1 MVTVKRMIS
10 VATKPDA
17 PQDDARPGPP
27 PSGQA
32 MRLVLVTGVSGAGK
46 SSTLAALADCGFETV
61 DNPPIRLL
69 HSIMDDFAAS
79 GTRAA
84 RVAIGVDERT
94 HGFTTERF
102 SDLTAELRERRD
114 LDVALLFLDC
124 STNTLIRR
132 FTETR
137 RRHPM
142 AGETVEAS
150 LAMERAVIEP
160 LREQA
165 DVTIDTSDLSLTE
178 LRREVQER
186 FGGED
191 SEGMSI
197 TILSFGF
204 KRGAP
209 READIMF
216 DVRFL
221 ANPYWNPQL
230 RSGTGLDAD
239 VDAYV
244 TTSEG
249 FASVFASL
257 SALLREVIPQYR
269 KEGKSYLTVAIG
281 CTGGRH
287 RSVAVAERL
296 GTMLRAAGHMPA
308 VRHRDITR
316 AGSARTR
323 TMALTGTVKA

>member
-1 MVTVKRMIS
+1 MADTPYKEHCDI
-10 VATKPDA
+10 ATGPSPD
-17 PQDDARPGPP
+17 G
-27 PSGQA
+27 SA
-32 MRLVLVTGVSGAGK
+32 MRLVIVTGVSGAGK
-46 SSTLAALADCGFETV
+46 SSSLAALADCGFETV

-69 HSIMDDFAAS
+69 QAIMDDFAAS
-79 GTRAA
+79 GPRAM

-102 SDLTAELRERRD
+102 ADLVAELRGRM
-114 LDVALLFLDC
+114 DVHVTLLFLDC
-124 STNTLIRR
+124 SNNTLIRR

-142 AGETVEAS
+142 AGETVEAA
-150 LAMERAVIEP
+150 LAMERSVIAP

-165 DVTIDTSDLSLTE
+165 DITIDTSDLSLTE
-178 LRREVQER
+178 LRHEIQER
-186 FGGED
+186 FAGDD

-197 TILSFGF
+197 TVLSFGF

-230 RSGTGLDAD
+230 RAGTGLDPD
-239 VDAYV
+239 VKDYI
-244 TTSEG
+244 TGSEG
-249 FASVFASL
+249 YDTIFGSL
-257 SALLREVIPQYR
+257 SSLLRDVIPLYR

-287 RSVAVAERL
+287 RSVAVAEHL
-296 GTMLRAAGHMPA
+296 GAMLRAAGHAPA

-316 AGSARTR
+316 AGSARSR
-323 TMALTGTVKA
+323 TLALAEDTTALPEGVAV

>member
-1 MVTVKRMIS
+1 MADTPEDEQR
-10 VATKPDA
+10 PRA
-17 PQDDARPGPP
+17 PSRPTGG
-27 PSGQA
+27 SA

-46 SSTLAALADCGFETV
+46 SSALGALADAGYETV

-69 HSIMDDFAAS
+69 HQIMDDFAAS
-79 GTRAA
+79 GPRAV

-102 SDLTAELRERRD
+102 ADLVAEMRDRRD
-114 LDVALLFLDC
+114 LDVTLLFLDC
-124 STNTLIRR
+124 SNTTLLRR

-142 AGETVEAS
+142 AGETIEAAM
-150 LAMERAVIEP
+150 AMERLVIEP
-160 LREQA
+160 LREQS
-165 DVTIDTSDLSLTE
+165 DSIIDTSDLSLTE
-178 LRREVQER
+178 LRHEIRER
-186 FGGED
+186 FAGDD

-221 ANPYWNPQL
+221 ANPYWNPDL
-230 RSGTGLDAD
+230 RPLTGLDGE

-244 TTSEG
+244 AASEG
-249 FASVFASL
+249 YDGVFASL
-257 SALLREVIPQYR
+257 STLLGQVIPLYR

-287 RSVAVAERL
+287 RSVAVAERI
-296 GTMLRAAGHMPA
+296 GAMLRAAGHAPA

-316 AGSARTR
+316 ADSARTR
-323 TMALTGTVKA
+323 TMARVEQKPA

>member
-1 MVTVKRMIS
+1 LADTPHTEHRDS
-10 VATKPDA
+10 GT
-17 PQDDARPGPP
+17 GP
-27 PSGQA
+27 SLDGSA
-32 MRLVLVTGVSGAGK
+32 MRLVIVTGVSGAGK
-46 SSTLAALADCGFETV
+46 SSSLAALADCGFETV

-69 HSIMDDFAAS
+69 QAIMDDFAAS
-79 GTRAA
+79 GQRAM

-102 SDLTAELRERRD
+102 ADLVAEMRGRT
-114 LDVALLFLDC
+114 DVHVTLLFLDC
-124 STNTLIRR
+124 SNNTLIRR

-142 AGETVEAS
+142 AGETVEAA
-150 LAMERAVIEP
+150 LAMERSVIAP

-178 LRREVQER
+178 LRHAIRER
-186 FGGED
+186 FAGDDG
-191 SEGMSI
+191 EGMSI
-197 TILSFGF
+197 TVLSFGF

-230 RSGTGLDAD
+230 RAGTGLDAD
-239 VDAYV
+239 VEAYV
-244 TTSEG
+244 SGSEG
-249 FASVFASL
+249 YAAVFASL
-257 SALLREVIPQYR
+257 SSLLRDVIPLYR

-287 RSVAVAERL
+287 RSVAVAEHL
-296 GTMLRAAGHMPA
+296 GAMLRAAGHSPA

-316 AGSARTR
+316 AGSARSR
-323 TMALTGTVKA
+323 TLALTEDMAV

>member
-1 MVTVKRMIS
+1 M
-10 VATKPDA
+10 AQKPESAKDA
-17 PQDDARPGPP
+17 DLSGPY
-27 PSGQA
+27 SGGQG

-79 GTRAA
+79 GPRAVK
-84 RVAIGVDERT
+84 VAIGVDERT

-102 SDLTAELRERRD
+102 ADLVAEMRERVD
-114 LDVALLFLDC
+114 LDARLLFLDC

-142 AGETVEAS
+142 AGETVEAA
-150 LAMERAVIEP
+150 LAMERAVIDP

-165 DVTIDTSDLSLTE
+165 DFAIDTSDLSLTE

-186 FGGED
+186 FAGED
-191 SEGMSI
+191 GEGMSI
-197 TILSFGF
+197 TVLSFGF

-221 ANPYWNPQL
+221 ANPYWNPKL
-230 RSGTGLDAD
+230 RAGTGLDAD
-239 VDAYV
+239 VKDYV
-244 TTSEG
+244 TASEG
-249 FASVFASL
+249 FGAVFASL
-257 SALLREVIPQYR
+257 STLLREVIPLYR

-296 GTMLRAAGHMPA
+296 GAMLRAAGHAPA

-316 AGSARTR
+316 AGSARAR
-323 TMALTGTVKA
+323 SVALSGNVTA

>member
-1 MVTVKRMIS
+1 MAS
-10 VATKPDA
+10 ATDA
-17 PQDDARPGPP
+17 AQRDAKTGQPP
-27 PSGQA
+27 VGSA

-46 SSTLAALADCGFETV
+46 SSTLAALADCGFDTV
-61 DNPPIRLL
+61 DNPPIRLM

-79 GTRAA
+79 GPRGA

-102 SDLTAELRERRD
+102 ADVVAELRERRD
-114 LDVALLFLDC
+114 LDVTLLFLDC

-142 AGETVEAS
+142 AGETVEAA
-150 LAMERAVIEP
+150 LAMERAVIDP

-165 DVTIDTSDLSLTE
+165 DISIDTSDLSLTE
-178 LRREVQER
+178 LRREIQER
-186 FGGED
+186 FAGED

-230 RSGTGLDAD
+230 RAGTGLDAD

-244 TTSEG
+244 AASEG
-249 FASVFASL
+249 FDAVFASL
-257 SALLREVIPQYR
+257 SSLLREVIPLYR

-287 RSVAVAERL
+287 RSVAVSERL
-296 GTMLRAAGHMPA
+296 GAILRKAGHSPA

-316 AGSARTR
+316 AGAVRARGL
-323 TMALTGTVKA
+323 AFAGTESETA

>member
-1 MVTVKRMIS
+1 
-10 VATKPDA
+10 VASKQDIIESGTKPGT
-17 PQDDARPGPP
+17 PPGGP
-27 PSGQA
+27 A

-69 HSIMDDFAAS
+69 HDIMDDFAAS
-79 GTRAA
+79 GPRAV

-94 HGFTTERF
+94 HGFSTERF
-102 SDLTAELRERRD
+102 ANAVASLRERTD
-114 LDVALLFLDC
+114 LDVTLLFLDC
-124 STNTLIRR
+124 SNETLIRR

-142 AGETVEAS
+142 AGETVEGA
-150 LAMERAVIEP
+150 LAMERSVIAP
-160 LREQA
+160 LKEQSDIA
-165 DVTIDTSDLSLTE
+165 IDTSDLSLTE
-178 LRREVQER
+178 LRREVLER
-186 FGGED
+186 FAEEHGG
-191 SEGMSI
+191 GMSI
-197 TILSFGF
+197 TVLSFGF

-221 ANPYWNPQL
+221 ANPYWNPKL
-230 RSGTGLDAD
+230 RAGTGLDSD
-239 VDAYV
+239 VDEYV
-244 TTSEG
+244 TGSDG
-249 FASVFASL
+249 FDAVFASL
-257 SALLREVIPQYR
+257 STLLREVIPLYR

-296 GTMLRAAGHMPA
+296 GAMLRCAGHAPA

-316 AGSARTR
+316 AGSARAR
-323 TMALTGTVKA
+323 TVALKGVLSA

>member
-1 MVTVKRMIS
+1 LASIPPEEKRASIPGRS
-10 VATKPDA
+10 AEGAT
-17 PQDDARPGPP
+17 
-27 PSGQA
+27 

-46 SSTLAALADCGFETV
+46 SSTLGALADCGYETV

-69 HSIMDDFAAS
+69 HQIMDDFAAS
-79 GTRAA
+79 GPRAV

-102 SDLTAELRERRD
+102 ADIVAELGARMDVDLT
-114 LDVALLFLDC
+114 LLFLDC
-124 STNTLIRR
+124 STDTLIRR

-142 AGETVEAS
+142 AGETIEAALS
-150 LAMERAVIEP
+150 MERSVIEP

-165 DVTIDTSDLSLTE
+165 DMVLDTSALSLTE
-178 LRREVQER
+178 LRHQIREH
-186 FGGED
+186 FSGADG
-191 SEGMSI
+191 EGMSI
-197 TILSFGF
+197 TVLSFGF

-221 ANPYWNPQL
+221 ANPYWNPDL
-230 RSGTGLDAD
+230 RALTGLDD
-239 VDAYV
+239 EVGAYV
-244 TTSEG
+244 SRSEG
-249 FASVFASL
+249 FDGVFSSL
-257 SALLREVIPQYR
+257 HSLLAQVIPLYR

-287 RSVAVAERL
+287 RSVAVAERI
-296 GTMLRAAGHMPA
+296 GAVLRAAGHAPA
-308 VRHRDITR
+308 VRHRDIAR
-316 AGSARTR
+316 AGSVRARSVAVTEPR
-323 TMALTGTVKA
+323 SA

>member
-1 MVTVKRMIS
+1 MQQDDDQRIPSPGRS
-10 VATKPDA
+10 VAGA
-17 PQDDARPGPP
+17 
-27 PSGQA
+27 A
-32 MRLVLVTGVSGAGK
+32 MRLVFVTGVSGAGK
-46 SSTLAALADCGFETV
+46 SSALGALADCGYETI

-69 HSIMDDFAAS
+69 HQIMDDFAAS
-79 GTRAA
+79 GPRAV

-102 SDLTAELRERRD
+102 ADLVAEMRGRLD
-114 LDVALLFLDC
+114 LDVTLAFLDC
-124 STNTLIRR
+124 STVTLIRR

-142 AGETVEAS
+142 AGETIEAA
-150 LAMERAVIEP
+150 LRMERSVIEP

-165 DVTIDTSDLSLTE
+165 DTIIDTSDLSLTE
-178 LRREVQER
+178 LRHEIRER
-186 FGGED
+186 FAGTDGED
-191 SEGMSI
+191 MSI
-197 TILSFGF
+197 TVLSFGF

-221 ANPYWNPQL
+221 ANPYWNPDL
-230 RSGTGLDAD
+230 RPLTGLDGE

-244 TTSEG
+244 TASEG
-249 FASVFASL
+249 YDGVFAAL
-257 SALLREVIPQYR
+257 SALLSQVIPLYR

-287 RSVAVAERL
+287 RSVAVAERI
-296 GTMLRAAGHMPA
+296 GAMLRAAGHAPA

-316 AGSARTR
+316 ADSARTR
-323 TMALTGTVKA
+323 MMAPTEPRPA

>member
-1 MVTVKRMIS
+1 
-10 VATKPDA
+10 
-17 PQDDARPGPP
+17 
-27 PSGQA
+27 

-46 SSTLAALADCGFETV
+46 SSALGALADAGYETV

-69 HSIMDDFAAS
+69 HQIMDDFAAS
-79 GTRAA
+79 GPRAV

-102 SDLTAELRERRD
+102 ADLVAEMRDRRD
-114 LDVALLFLDC
+114 LDVTLLFLDC
-124 STNTLIRR
+124 SNTTLLRR

-142 AGETVEAS
+142 AGETIEAAM
-150 LAMERAVIEP
+150 AMERLVIEP
-160 LREQA
+160 LREQS
-165 DVTIDTSDLSLTE
+165 DSIIDTSDLSLTE
-178 LRREVQER
+178 LRHEIRER
-186 FGGED
+186 FAGDD

-221 ANPYWNPQL
+221 ANPYWNPDL
-230 RSGTGLDAD
+230 RPLTGLDGE

-244 TTSEG
+244 AASEG
-249 FASVFASL
+249 YDGVFASL
-257 SALLREVIPQYR
+257 STLLGQVIPLYR

-287 RSVAVAERL
+287 RSVAVAERI
-296 GTMLRAAGHMPA
+296 GAMLRAAGHAPA

-316 AGSARTR
+316 ADSARTR
-323 TMALTGTVKA
+323 TMARVEQKPA

>member
-1 MVTVKRMIS
+1 MTNASNAKTRHS
-10 VATKPDA
+10 RND
-17 PQDDARPGPP
+17 RPKG
-27 PSGQA
+27 GRG

-69 HSIMDDFAAS
+69 HQIMDDFATS
-79 GTRAA
+79 GPDPV

-102 SDLTAELRERRD
+102 ADLISELRLRVD
-114 LDVALLFLDC
+114 LDVELLFLDC
-124 STNTLIRR
+124 ANTTLIRR

-142 AGETVEAS
+142 AGETVETA
-150 LAMERAVIEP
+150 LTMERAVIQP

-178 LRREVQER
+178 LRRVVQER
-186 FGGED
+186 FGGVD
-191 SEGMSI
+191 AEGMAL
-197 TILSFGF
+197 TVLSFGF

-209 READIMF
+209 READILF

-221 ANPYWNPQL
+221 ANPYWDPDL
-230 RSGTGLDAD
+230 RGGTGLDRD
-239 VDAYV
+239 VDDYV
-244 TTSEG
+244 ARSEG
-249 FASVFASL
+249 FQTFFTSL
-257 SALLREVIPQYR
+257 SSLLNNVIPLYR

-296 GTMLRAAGHMPA
+296 GKALREAGHAPN

-316 AGSARTR
+316 AGAPRAR
-323 TMALTGTVKA
+323 ALPLTEPVNA

>member
-1 MVTVKRMIS
+1 
-10 VATKPDA
+10 
-17 PQDDARPGPP
+17 
-27 PSGQA
+27 

-46 SSTLAALADCGFETV
+46 SSTLAALADCGYETI

-69 HSIMDDFAAS
+69 HQIMADFAAS
-79 GTRAA
+79 GTRAV

-102 SDLTAELRERRD
+102 ADLIADLRARLD
-114 LDVALLFLDC
+114 LDVRLLFLDC
-124 STNTLIRR
+124 SNNTLIRR

-142 AGETVEAS
+142 AGETVEAA
-150 LAMERAVIEP
+150 LTMERAVIEP

-165 DVTIDTSDLSLTE
+165 DFAIDTSDLSLTE
-178 LRREVQER
+178 LRREVQDR

-191 SEGMSI
+191 GEGMAI

-221 ANPYWNPQL
+221 ANPYWEPDL
-230 RSGTGLDAD
+230 RAGTGLDKD
-239 VDAYV
+239 VDAYI
-244 TTSEG
+244 TESEG
-249 FASVFASL
+249 FATVFASL
-257 SALLREVIPQYR
+257 STLLREVIPLYR

-287 RSVAVAERL
+287 RSVAVSERL
-296 GTMLRAAGHMPA
+296 GVMLRAAGHTPA

-316 AGSARTR
+316 AGSTRARTIAMTEPVR
-323 TMALTGTVKA
+323 G

>member
-1 MVTVKRMIS
+1 MRMKSVTDTPGS
-10 VATKPDA
+10 PA
-17 PQDDARPGPP
+17 PPARPAPI
-27 PSGQA
+27 SGVRSL
-32 MRLVLVTGVSGAGK
+32 RLVLVTGVSGAGK
-46 SSTLAALADCGFETV
+46 TSTLAALADCGYETV

-69 HSIMDDFAAS
+69 HQIMDDFAAS
-79 GTRAA
+79 GGRAA

-102 SDLTAELRERRD
+102 ADFVAELRARLD

-124 STNTLIRR
+124 DNATLIRR

-142 AGETVEAS
+142 AGETVEVA

-160 LREQA
+160 LRERA
-165 DVTIDTSDLSLTE
+165 DIVVDTSDLSLTE

-186 FGGED
+186 FGGEEGD
-191 SEGMSI
+191 GMSI
-197 TILSFGF
+197 TVLSFGF

-221 ANPYWNPQL
+221 ANPYWDPDL
-230 RSGTGLDAD
+230 RDGTGLDRD

-244 TTSEG
+244 TRSEG
-249 FASVFASL
+249 FAAFFASL
-257 SALLREVIPQYR
+257 SALLREVIPLYR

-296 GTMLRAAGHMPA
+296 GAMLRAAGHAPA
-308 VRHRDITR
+308 VRHRDIAR
-316 AGSARTR
+316 AGSSRARA
-323 TMALTGTVKA
+323 MAATKTVTA